1 MAGVEYY
8 FNNLDHTTFQ
18 RLINCILI
26 ARFGEH
32 ARLTPLHGSDGGRD
46 GETAPYNP
54 NFEFQVQ
61 TVQVPQAG
69 MIYPPQK
76 GRYLFQVK
84 YHLTINTRLSDARRI
99 VLSEFEEELKKNVLN
114 RQGQEQVNY
123 FFLITNVPSSQKA
136 LVEVDKKAAE
146 LKKAFPHLYV
156 DMVEVGVKAFLDQMP
171 MLWDSFPNLFAG
183 KGSISRKC
191 FS

>member
-18 RLINCILI
+18 RLINSILT
-26 ARFGEH
+26 ARYGEH
-32 ARLTPLHGSDGGRD
+32 ARLTPLHGTDGGRD

-54 NFEFQVQ
+54 YFEFQVHD
-61 TVQVPQAG
+61 VGVPHIG
-69 MIYPPQK
+69 IVLPPQK

-84 YHLTINTRLSDARRI
+84 YHLTINTRLSDARRT
-99 VLSEFEEELKKNVLN
+99 VLSEFEEELKNNVLN

-136 LVEVDKKAAE
+136 LAEVDKRAVE
-146 LKKAFPHLYV
+146 LRKTFPHLYV
-156 DMVEVGVKAFLDQMP
+156 DIWWEE
-171 MLWDSFPNLFAG
+171 
-183 KGSISRKC
+183 
-191 FS
+191 